1 MYPKSLTIIK
11 PAVAGFFI
19 YLTGWRVVSCRFAQD
34 HTLDGSDNMN
44 TAISSRDERAFS
56 APALLVAGAFFM
68 EFLDGTVIA
77 TALPDMARDF
87 GVTAVE
93 LNIGISAY
101 LITLAVLIPAS
112 GWIADRFGARAI
124 FTLALAIFTLASV
137 FCGLSTEV
145 HIFVAMRI
153 LQGVGG
159 ALMVPVGRLAVLR
172 TTPKHQ
178 LIKAIATLTWP
189 ALVAPIIGPPLG
201 GFITRYASWHWIFF
215 INVPLGLA
223 AIILSLR
230 IIPDIRE
237 TERRSFDLSGFITTS
252 VAMVSLVT
260 AMERLGDRQPQI
272 WPTLA
277 LAALGFGC
285 LLYSIRHFRRAAAPM
300 VRLDALQVPT
310 FRVTMYG
317 GSLFRASISAV
328 PFLLPLLFQVGFG
341 MDPFHSGLLVLAVFV
356 GNLTIKPAT
365 TPLIRWLG
373 FRRLLLINGALNVCS
388 LLACALLTPQTPVW
402 AIMLILY
409 LGGVFR
415 SIQFTGVSTLA
426 FADVPAAQMSDA
438 NTLFST
444 ASQLAVGLGI
454 TLGAIGIRLGEQV
467 GDWLHLTELPGISFR
482 LSFVFIALICLVGM
496 IDSLHLA
503 KTAGSSVSENKK

>member
-1 MYPKSLTIIK
+1 
-11 PAVAGFFI
+11 
-19 YLTGWRVVSCRFAQD
+19 
-34 HTLDGSDNMN
+34 MN

-388 LLACALLTPQTPVW
+388 LLACALITPQTPVW

-503 KTAGSSVSENKK
+503 KTAGSSVSEKKK

>member
-1 MYPKSLTIIK
+1 
-11 PAVAGFFI
+11 
-19 YLTGWRVVSCRFAQD
+19 
-34 HTLDGSDNMN
+34 MN

-237 TERRSFDLSGFITTS
+237 TERRSFDLSGFITIS

-285 LLYSIRHFRRAAAPM
+285 LLYSIRHFRRAVAPM

-503 KTAGSSVSENKK
+503 KTAGSSVSEKKK

>member
-1 MYPKSLTIIK
+1 
-11 PAVAGFFI
+11 
-19 YLTGWRVVSCRFAQD
+19 
-34 HTLDGSDNMN
+34 MN

-189 ALVAPIIGPPLG
+189 ALVAPIIVPPLG

-285 LLYSIRHFRRAAAPM
+285 LLYSIRHFRRAVAPM

-503 KTAGSSVSENKK
+503 KTAGSSVSEKKK

>member
-1 MYPKSLTIIK
+1 
-11 PAVAGFFI
+11 
-19 YLTGWRVVSCRFAQD
+19 
-34 HTLDGSDNMN
+34 MN

-285 LLYSIRHFRRAAAPM
+285 LLFSIRHFRRAAAPM

-503 KTAGSSVSENKK
+503 KTAGSSVSEKKK

>member
-1 MYPKSLTIIK
+1 
-11 PAVAGFFI
+11 
-19 YLTGWRVVSCRFAQD
+19 
-34 HTLDGSDNMN
+34 MN

-237 TERRSFDLSGFITTS
+237 TERRSFDLTGFITTS

-300 VRLDALQVPT
+300 VRLDVLQVPT

-503 KTAGSSVSENKK
+503 KTAGSSVSEKKK

>member
-1 MYPKSLTIIK
+1 
-11 PAVAGFFI
+11 
-19 YLTGWRVVSCRFAQD
+19 
-34 HTLDGSDNMN
+34 MN

-426 FADVPAAQMSDA
+426 FADVPAAQMSHA

-503 KTAGSSVSENKK
+503 KTAGSSVSEKKK

>member
-1 MYPKSLTIIK
+1 
-11 PAVAGFFI
+11 
-19 YLTGWRVVSCRFAQD
+19 
-34 HTLDGSDNMN
+34 MN

-503 KTAGSSVSENKK
+503 KTAGSSVSE

>member
-1 MYPKSLTIIK
+1 
-11 PAVAGFFI
+11 
-19 YLTGWRVVSCRFAQD
+19 
-34 HTLDGSDNMN
+34 MN

-285 LLYSIRHFRRAAAPM
+285 LLYSIRHFRRAVAPM

-388 LLACALLTPQTPVW
+388 LLACALLAPQTPVW

-503 KTAGSSVSENKK
+503 KTAGSSVSEKKK

>member
-1 MYPKSLTIIK
+1 
-11 PAVAGFFI
+11 
-19 YLTGWRVVSCRFAQD
+19 
-34 HTLDGSDNMN
+34 MN

-172 TTPKHQ
+172 TMPKHQ

-503 KTAGSSVSENKK
+503 KTAGSSVSEKKK

>member
-1 MYPKSLTIIK
+1 
-11 PAVAGFFI
+11 
-19 YLTGWRVVSCRFAQD
+19 
-34 HTLDGSDNMN
+34 MN

-68 EFLDGTVIA
+68 EFLDGTLIA

-503 KTAGSSVSENKK
+503 KTAGSSVSEKKK

>member
-1 MYPKSLTIIK
+1 
-11 PAVAGFFI
+11 
-19 YLTGWRVVSCRFAQD
+19 
-34 HTLDGSDNMN
+34 MN

-178 LIKAIATLTWP
+178 MIKAIATLTWP

-503 KTAGSSVSENKK
+503 KTAGSSVSEKKK

>member
-1 MYPKSLTIIK
+1 
-11 PAVAGFFI
+11 
-19 YLTGWRVVSCRFAQD
+19 
-34 HTLDGSDNMN
+34 MN

-426 FADVPAAQMSDA
+426 FADVLAAQMSDA

-503 KTAGSSVSENKK
+503 KTAGSSVSEKKK

>member
-1 MYPKSLTIIK
+1 M
-11 PAVAGFFI
+11 
-19 YLTGWRVVSCRFAQD
+19 
-34 HTLDGSDNMN
+34 
-44 TAISSRDERAFS
+44 
-56 APALLVAGAFFM
+56 
-68 EFLDGTVIA
+68 
-77 TALPDMARDF
+77 
-87 GVTAVE
+87 
-93 LNIGISAY
+93 
-101 LITLAVLIPAS
+101 
-112 GWIADRFGARAI
+112 
-124 FTLALAIFTLASV
+124 
-137 FCGLSTEV
+137 
-145 HIFVAMRI
+145 
-153 LQGVGG
+153 
-159 ALMVPVGRLAVLR
+159 
-172 TTPKHQ
+172 
-178 LIKAIATLTWP
+178 
-189 ALVAPIIGPPLG
+189 G

-415 SIQFTGVSTLA
+415 SI
-426 FADVPAAQMSDA
+426 
-438 NTLFST
+438 
-444 ASQLAVGLGI
+444 
-454 TLGAIGIRLGEQV
+454 
-467 GDWLHLTELPGISFR
+467 
-482 LSFVFIALICLVGM
+482 
-496 IDSLHLA
+496 
-503 KTAGSSVSENKK
+503 

>member
-1 MYPKSLTIIK
+1 
-11 PAVAGFFI
+11 
-19 YLTGWRVVSCRFAQD
+19 
-34 HTLDGSDNMN
+34 MN

-56 APALLVAGAFFM
+56 APALPVAGAFFM

-503 KTAGSSVSENKK
+503 KTAGSSVSEKKK

>member
-1 MYPKSLTIIK
+1 
-11 PAVAGFFI
+11 
-19 YLTGWRVVSCRFAQD
+19 
-34 HTLDGSDNMN
+34 MN

-201 GFITRYASWHWIFF
+201 GFITRYASWHSIFF

-503 KTAGSSVSENKK
+503 KTAGSSVSEKKK

>member
-1 MYPKSLTIIK
+1 
-11 PAVAGFFI
+11 
-19 YLTGWRVVSCRFAQD
+19 
-34 HTLDGSDNMN
+34 MN
-44 TAISSRDERAFS
+44 TAISSRDERTFS

-503 KTAGSSVSENKK
+503 KTAGSSVSEKKK

>member
-1 MYPKSLTIIK
+1 
-11 PAVAGFFI
+11 
-19 YLTGWRVVSCRFAQD
+19 
-34 HTLDGSDNMN
+34 MN

-341 MDPFHSGLLVLAVFV
+341 MDPLHSGLLVLAVIV

-467 GDWLHLTELPGISFR
+467 GDWLHLTDLPGISFR

-503 KTAGSSVSENKK
+503 KTAGSSVSEKKK

>member
-1 MYPKSLTIIK
+1 
-11 PAVAGFFI
+11 
-19 YLTGWRVVSCRFAQD
+19 
-34 HTLDGSDNMN
+34 MN

-124 FTLALAIFTLASV
+124 FTLALAIFTLASI
-137 FCGLSTEV
+137 FCALSSEV
-145 HIFVAMRI
+145 HTFVAMRI
-153 LQGVGG
+153 LQGIGG

-172 TTPKHQ
+172 TTPKHL

-215 INVPLGLA
+215 INVPLGVA

-237 TERRSFDLSGFITTS
+237 TARRAFDMTGFITTA

-260 AMERLGDRQPQI
+260 AMERLGDRQPAI

-415 SIQFTGVSTLA
+415 SVQFTGVSTLA

-467 GDWLHLTELPGISFR
+467 GDWLHLSAVPGISFR
-482 LSFVFIALICLVGM
+482 LAFVFIAVICLVGM
-496 IDSLHLA
+496 FDSLHLA
-503 KTAGSSVSENKK
+503 KTAGSSVSAKKT

>member
-1 MYPKSLTIIK
+1 
-11 PAVAGFFI
+11 
-19 YLTGWRVVSCRFAQD
+19 
-34 HTLDGSDNMN
+34 MN

-341 MDPFHSGLLVLAVFV
+341 MDPFHSGLLMLAVFV

-426 FADVPAAQMSDA
+426 FADAPAAQMSDA

-503 KTAGSSVSENKK
+503 KTAGSSVSEKKK

>member
-1 MYPKSLTIIK
+1 
-11 PAVAGFFI
+11 
-19 YLTGWRVVSCRFAQD
+19 
-34 HTLDGSDNMN
+34 MN

-328 PFLLPLLFQVGFG
+328 PFLLPLLFQVGFV

-503 KTAGSSVSENKK
+503 KTAGSSVSEKKK

>member
-1 MYPKSLTIIK
+1 
-11 PAVAGFFI
+11 
-19 YLTGWRVVSCRFAQD
+19 
-34 HTLDGSDNMN
+34 MN

-365 TPLIRWLG
+365 TPLIRSLG

-503 KTAGSSVSENKK
+503 KTAGSSVSEKKK

>member
-1 MYPKSLTIIK
+1 
-11 PAVAGFFI
+11 
-19 YLTGWRVVSCRFAQD
+19 
-34 HTLDGSDNMN
+34 MN
-44 TAISSRDERAFS
+44 TAISSGNERAFS

-124 FTLALAIFTLASV
+124 FTLALAIFTLASI
-137 FCGLSTEV
+137 FCGLSSDV

-153 LQGVGG
+153 LQGIGG

-172 TTPKHQ
+172 TTPKHL

-215 INVPLGLA
+215 INVPLGVA

-237 TERRSFDLSGFITTS
+237 TERRAFDMTGFITTA

-260 AMERLGDRQPQI
+260 AMERLGARQPEI

-373 FRRLLLINGALNVCS
+373 FRRLLLVNGALNVCS

-415 SIQFTGVSTLA
+415 SVQFTGVSTLA

-467 GDWLHLTELPGISFR
+467 GDWLHLSAVPGISFR
-482 LSFVFIALICLVGM
+482 LAFVFIAVICLVGM

-503 KTAGSSVSENKK
+503 KTAGSSVSAKKT

>member
-1 MYPKSLTIIK
+1 
-11 PAVAGFFI
+11 
-19 YLTGWRVVSCRFAQD
+19 
-34 HTLDGSDNMN
+34 MN

-415 SIQFTGVSTLA
+415 PIQFTGVSTLA

-503 KTAGSSVSENKK
+503 KTAGSSVSEKKK

>member
-1 MYPKSLTIIK
+1 
-11 PAVAGFFI
+11 
-19 YLTGWRVVSCRFAQD
+19 
-34 HTLDGSDNMN
+34 MN

-285 LLYSIRHFRRAAAPM
+285 LLYSIRHFRRAVAPM

-310 FRVTMYG
+310 FRMTMYG

-503 KTAGSSVSENKK
+503 KTAGSSVSEKKK

>member
-1 MYPKSLTIIK
+1 MT
-11 PAVAGFFI
+11 
-19 YLTGWRVVSCRFAQD
+19 
-34 HTLDGSDNMN
+34 
-44 TAISSRDERAFS
+44 TAISSRNERAFS

-87 GVTAVE
+87 GVSAVE

-145 HIFVAMRI
+145 NTFVAMRI

-172 TTPKHQ
+172 TTPKHL

-223 AIILSLR
+223 AIFLSLR
-230 IIPDIRE
+230 LIPDIRE
-237 TERRSFDLSGFITTS
+237 TERRSFDLTGFITTA

-260 AMERLGDRQPQI
+260 AMERLGDRQPAI

-409 LGGVFR
+409 LGGGFR

-467 GDWLHLTELPGISFR
+467 GDWLHLSTVPGIAFR

-496 IDSLHLA
+496 IDSLHLT
-503 KTAGSSVSENKK
+503 KTAGSSVSEKKHK

>member
-1 MYPKSLTIIK
+1 
-11 PAVAGFFI
+11 
-19 YLTGWRVVSCRFAQD
+19 
-34 HTLDGSDNMN
+34 MN

-373 FRRLLLINGALNVCS
+373 FRRLLLINAALNVCS

-503 KTAGSSVSENKK
+503 KTAGSSVSEKKK

>member
-1 MYPKSLTIIK
+1 
-11 PAVAGFFI
+11 
-19 YLTGWRVVSCRFAQD
+19 
-34 HTLDGSDNMN
+34 MN

-409 LGGVFR
+409 LGGLFR

-503 KTAGSSVSENKK
+503 KTAGSSVSEKKK

>member
-1 MYPKSLTIIK
+1 
-11 PAVAGFFI
+11 
-19 YLTGWRVVSCRFAQD
+19 
-34 HTLDGSDNMN
+34 MN

-87 GVTAVE
+87 GVTAIE

-503 KTAGSSVSENKK
+503 KTAGSSVSEKKK

>member
-1 MYPKSLTIIK
+1 
-11 PAVAGFFI
+11 
-19 YLTGWRVVSCRFAQD
+19 
-34 HTLDGSDNMN
+34 MN

-153 LQGVGG
+153 LQGIGG

-467 GDWLHLTELPGISFR
+467 GDWLHLSTVPGIAFR

-496 IDSLHLA
+496 IDSLHLT
-503 KTAGSSVSENKK
+503 KTAGSSVSEKKHK

>member
-1 MYPKSLTIIK
+1 
-11 PAVAGFFI
+11 
-19 YLTGWRVVSCRFAQD
+19 
-34 HTLDGSDNMN
+34 MN

-277 LAALGFGC
+277 LAAPGFGC

-503 KTAGSSVSENKK
+503 KTAGSSVSEKKK